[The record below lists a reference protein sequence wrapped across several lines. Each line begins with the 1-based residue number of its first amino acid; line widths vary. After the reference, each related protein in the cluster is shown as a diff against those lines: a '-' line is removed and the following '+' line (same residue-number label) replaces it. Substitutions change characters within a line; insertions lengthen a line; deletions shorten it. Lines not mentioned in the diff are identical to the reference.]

1 MAKRIQPKDLG
12 STIIEYVNE
21 EKENIDGYVKTEATT
36 CAKQALAELRLVSPR
51 EKSQTRRGYHYA
63 DGWAIST
70 KSSVKDGY
78 YSKKIWNPKD
88 YRLTHLLEFGHA
100 SRSGGHVNA
109 KPHIRDIEK
118 KYKVQFTENLERD
131 ISK

>member
-1 MAKRIQPKDLG
+1 MQKVSVNNFQRIFTKDLD
-12 STIIEYVNE
+12 EYSMDISEIVK
-21 EKENIDGYVKTEATT
+21 KESDT

-63 DGWAIST
+63 DGWAISSQTNT
-70 KSSVKDGY
+70 KQGY
-78 YSKKIWNPKD
+78 YAKKIWNPKD

-100 SRSGGHVNA
+100 SRSGSHVNA
-109 KPHIRDIEK
+109 QPHIRDIEK